1 MFLNIEKPNK
11 KNDRIMNEIT
21 QITVYVIWNKIRA
34 NIQFPPPCVT
44 CMFTF
49 IEKKNQK
56 KNRKKISRI
65 SN

>member
-1 MFLNIEKPNK
+1 
-11 KNDRIMNEIT
+11 MNEIT

-56 KNRKKISRI
+56 KKRKK
-65 SN
+65 NQQNKQLVGTHT